1 MLAHLAGT
9 RAVPIQPGWLGSSL
23 WIRRKGRDWWEWE
36 NDALGAGSPSQQCGA
51 GMAAYEE
58 PAATGC
64 CYQAVLSAGTLHEKG
79 TLQLLEG
86 GGGCWAHPIIPHR
99 LLVTK
104 SLVWFLLLD
113 TQCSASALLVCLT
126 DLRVI
131 PFSPS
136 QPELEPSQSGH
147 ISHYKAQTILCYLEN
162 AKPAKPQTKW
172 IIPKR
177 ISRWIVMNETQ
188 NTYKEISIFK
198 RNPRFPW
205 KTGLGTGNYGKWD

>member
-1 MLAHLAGT
+1 MNSGKGQGLERVRKWCPVSRQPIAAVRSRRDRLWKASSNWLLLPGSVACWNPPQKKALCSFWGAARAHQI
-9 RAVPIQPGWLGSSL
+9 IQ
-23 WIRRKGRDWWEWE
+23 
-36 NDALGAGSPSQQCGA
+36 
-51 GMAAYEE
+51 
-58 PAATGC
+58 
-64 CYQAVLSAGTLHEKG
+64 
-79 TLQLLEG
+79 
-86 GGGCWAHPIIPHR
+86 HR

-113 TQCSASALLVCLT
+113 TQCSASALQVCLT

-136 QPELEPSQSGH
+136 QPELESSQSGH
-147 ISHYKAQTILCYLEN
+147 IFHQKAQTILCYLEN

-172 IIPKR
+172 IIPKH
-177 ISRWIVMNETQ
+177 ISRWIMMNESQ

-198 RNPRFPW
+198 RNPWSPW